1 VDPIVGRDQELALT
15 AELLITPVIDLGA
28 DE

>member
-1 VDPIVGRDQELALT
+1 VDPIVGRDQVLAPA